1 VNRAQPVVEIVLG
14 VLALTASVP
23 SNKIVQ
29 TIAFV
34 LLGLLALAY
43 VIVGRIT
50 K

>member
-1 VNRAQPVVEIVLG
+1 VNRAQPAVEIALV

-23 SNKIVQ
+23 SNKMVQ
-29 TIAFV
+29 TIALV

-43 VIVGRIT
+43 VIVSRIT